1 MFLKLM
7 KNKKILIIEDD
18 LTLRNALSEFLEADG
33 FTVAVASDGEEGLT
47 LISEIKPDL
56 VLLDIILP
64 KKDGFEVLK
73 EMKNDKEVSDIPVML
88 LTNLGSLDDI
98 EKALAL
104 GATTY
109 LVKGDYQIKEIVEKI
124 KNILFLKK

>member
-1 MFLKLM
+1 MESKR
-7 KNKKILIIEDD
+7 ILIIEDD
-18 LTLRNALSEFLEADG
+18 LTLRNVLAEFLESEG
-33 FTVAVASDGEEGLT
+33 FSVGVASDGEEGLT
-47 LISEIKPDL
+47 LIKDFNPDI

-64 KKDGFEVLK
+64 KKNGFEVLK
-73 EMKNDKEVSDIPVML
+73 AVKDENGELNIPFIL

-98 EKALAL
+98 EKALEL

-124 KNILFLKK
+124 KETLAKEKK

>member
-1 MFLKLM
+1 ME
-7 KNKKILIIEDD
+7 NKRVLIIEDD
-18 LTLRNALSEFLEADG
+18 LTLRNVLAEFLESEG
-33 FTVAVASDGEEGLT
+33 FSVGVASDGEEGLA
-47 LISEIKPDL
+47 LIDSFNPDI

-64 KKDGFEVLK
+64 KKNGFEVLK
-73 EMKNDKEVSDIPVML
+73 TVRDKEGGLSVPFIL

-98 EKALAL
+98 EKALEL

-124 KNILFLKK
+124 KETLNKEKK

>member
-1 MFLKLM
+1 ME
-7 KNKKILIIEDD
+7 NKKILIIEDD
-18 LTLRNALSEFLEADG
+18 LTLRNVLAEFLEAEG
-33 FTVAVASDGEEGLT
+33 FVVSVASDGEEGLD
-47 LISEIKPDL
+47 LIKTSSPNII
-56 VLLDIILP
+56 LLDIILP

-73 EMKNDKEVSDIPVML
+73 EVKDDKEVSDIPVIL

-124 KNILFLKK
+124 KEILSIK